1 MLPMEK
7 LLLERIP
14 HPQAKS
20 SLLAAPASATPH
32 RQSSSP
38 PPDIMKPK
46 VSHTPAS
53 SVPSIAKTSDPTQQ
67 RNWAPSTAPI
77 SSEFPTPRV
86 CHWAAAASTASRSFP
101 GKCSSSPSTSGDP
114 GWPCPVP
121 SPRASRVTCRVAGQ
135 AGRALGCGARPWE
148 ASPLLPRNP
157 PGTSIYAAPRR
168 NPGGGKGEAGKPPRC
183 WAGPARCLSCSWCWF
198 SLSAD

>member
-7 LLLERIP
+7 LLLERIS

-101 GKCSSSPSTSGDP
+101 GKCSSSPSLLGTQAGP
-114 GWPCPVP
+114 APCQVPVPPGLPAGWPGRRDGRWDAVQDLGRRPRSCP
-121 SPRASRVTCRVAGQ
+121 AT
-135 AGRALGCGARPWE
+135 RP
-148 ASPLLPRNP
+148 APLFMRLH
-157 PGTSIYAAPRR
+157 GETLA
-168 NPGGGKGEAGKPPRC
+168 GGKGRRGSLRGAGQGQQD
-183 WAGPARCLSCSWCWF
+183 AYHARGVGLV
-198 SLSAD
+198 